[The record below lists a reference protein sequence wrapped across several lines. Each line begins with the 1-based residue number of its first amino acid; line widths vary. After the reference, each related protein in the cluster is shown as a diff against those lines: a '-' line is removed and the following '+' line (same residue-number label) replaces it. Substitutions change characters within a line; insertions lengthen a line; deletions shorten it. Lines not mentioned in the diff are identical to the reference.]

1 MITIFK
7 GDDTGGAL
15 GKHIFLDI
23 QTQYDLTGCTV
34 IFNYQGVERR
44 LTDVKDGDRREIIF
58 SHNETAK
65 MAVGTFKA
73 VVIAVDSSGKV
84 RTLTNTLPIKVS
96 TDLADSYDENIA
108 LVRIGKTIS
117 WANIGNLP
125 FEGQEVDISTDDRV
139 LAALGTI
146 IEKLGGTVKASIAL
160 LALCAATAFGYTPE
174 AHTNSYER
182 DGVTY
187 AQRGGMGAATYVVT
201 NIADRAG
208 DARVLPKYLH
218 FIQTDS
224 TYPEDA
230 KWYYAQPRDYG
241 HCSSVKDGDFLY
253 RNFDMFLDDR
263 AEFVVSV
270 SGNGERFASVGV
282 ANCGTNLTERFVST
296 HKPSRYYKALAGSV
310 VDGINENGVAININL
325 VDGVP
330 QWRNPNGDIHP
341 LAAVRWTL
349 DNAKD
354 ALDAATNLAT
364 RIRFPV
370 GWTQNYHWMV
380 CDDDH
385 CYIVENGNYYLAGL
399 YDLVKPVLTNFRIVG
414 TQSGTGVERYN
425 ILLGGANI
433 TNVWYTKAYSR
444 NTDWPSEFKDAQEMG
459 AIKTAWANLGT
470 KEARRAVGQFWQ
482 TCHTSIYDFR
492 RKTLRIAVQEKDD
505 WYVFAVPT
513 GGRVKSV
520 NDKDGEVV
528 LDYAD
533 VGALPDDEELLKVDS
548 DFRRAVEA
556 VSPPFPEKIA
566 LASVTNSTGGAVQA
580 ADVNALPAN
589 DDYYQIYADDDFFAF
604 DAWNAEGSGIG
615 MYVDND
621 YASVYAVGSEGEGA
635 EYASDGIYFNNSTNS
650 AQLTFPQ
657 DNGGTIAT
665 REWTQGRIP
674 SLPAKWA
681 LSNVTNASGNAVT
694 AGDVGAYTK
703 YNSLGVNADGQ
714 VIVHEKSPWA
724 DDGITFDCPV
734 TFGTDYTPA
743 FYRGLAVGGWTYT
756 GNSFVNGNK
765 TVTIPSKNGTLA
777 LTSDIP
783 DGMPTTGLVWNAT
796 AGKVRTVGGRDI
808 GAADVGAANSSHTH
822 EQYVPYNGANKNIEI
837 GEKRVIAT
845 QGDTST
851 HLTPNNV
858 EVRFGGDIYG
868 GEDGEIAFFQVN
880 GIGYQSS
887 YGGYD
892 EESYLYFPHNTF
904 GEIAVNS
911 WSSLRTMLADAN
923 SNTNADCECISTN
936 ICKLIAPH
944 IEPVKVLLNIY
955 DNALEANWAF
965 SIVNGDMKY
974 ACTTNEDITAFQKAN
989 PVLTDKQ
996 TADDYRVIVTG
1007 GEMKFFTDQQ

>member
-23 QTQYDLTGCTV
+23 ETQYDLTGCTV

-44 LTDVKDGDRREIIF
+44 FTEVHDGDRREVIF

-370 GWTQNYHWMV
+370 GWTQNFHWMV
-380 CDDDH
+380 CDAGNT
-385 CYIVENGNYYLAGL
+385 YIVESGEWNEVTGRA
-399 YDLVKPVLTNFRIVG
+399 VMTNFQRFPPVRG
-414 TQSGTGVERYN
+414 AGWERYR
-425 ILLGGANI
+425 LLISSATSI
-433 TNVWYTKAYSR
+433 TNAWYTRAYAPD
-444 NTDWPSEFKDAQEMG
+444 TDWSSEFKNAQEMG

-470 KEARRAVGQFWQ
+470 KEARRATGVFWQ
-482 TCHTSIYDFR
+482 SVHTSVYDLR
-492 RKTLRIAVQEKDD
+492 RKTLRIAVQEQDD

-520 NDKDGEVV
+520 NGKDGEVV

-621 YASVYAVGSEGEGA
+621 YASVYAVGSESEGA
-635 EYASDGIYFNNSTNS
+635 EYASDGIYYNNSTNS
-650 AQLTFPQ
+650 AQLAFPQ
-657 DNGGTIAT
+657 DSGGTIAT

-724 DDGITFDCPV
+724 SDGITFECPV
-734 TFGTDYTPA
+734 TFGTDYTPV
-743 FYRGLAVGGWTYT
+743 FYRGLAVGGWSYT
-756 GNSFVNGNK
+756 GKSFVNGNK
-765 TVTIPSKNGTLA
+765 IVTIPSKNGTIA

-796 AGKVRTVGGRDI
+796 AGKVKTADGAKTI
-808 GAADVGAANSSHTH
+808 GAADVGAIHTDDKIH
-822 EQYVPYNGANKNIEI
+822 RIKDYQTEFYSIDDGVAAFGDFGMAALASKGLYVKNNPS
-837 GEKRVIAT
+837 GEAIIIDAMGVSVSKGSQWSII
-845 QGDTST
+845 D
-851 HLTPNNV
+851 
-858 EVRFGGDIYG
+858 
-868 GEDGEIAFFQVN
+868 
-880 GIGYQSS
+880 
-887 YGGYD
+887 
-892 EESYLYFPHNTF
+892 FPLGKSGTF
-904 GEIAVNS
+904 AVDS
-911 WSSLRTMLADAN
+911 WTSLRAMLADAN
-923 SNTNADCECISTN
+923 INTNADCESISTN

-1007 GEMKFFTDQQ
+1007 GEMKFFTDQN

>member
-125 FEGQEVDISTDDRV
+125 FEGQEVDISTDDRE

-187 AQRGGMGAATYVVT
+187 AQRGGLGAADYVVT
-201 NIADRAG
+201 NIDTEA
-208 DARVLPKYLH
+208 V
-218 FIQTDS
+218 
-224 TYPEDA
+224 
-230 KWYYAQPRDYG
+230 
-241 HCSSVKDGDFLY
+241 VK
-253 RNFDMFLDDR
+253 
-263 AEFVVSV
+263 
-270 SGNGERFASVGV
+270 
-282 ANCGTNLTERFVST
+282 
-296 HKPSRYYKALAGSV
+296 
-310 VDGINENGVAININL
+310 
-325 VDGVP
+325 
-330 QWRNPNGDIHP
+330 
-341 LAAVRWTL
+341 
-349 DNAKD
+349 
-354 ALDAATNLAT
+354 
-364 RIRFPV
+364 
-370 GWTQNYHWMV
+370 
-380 CDDDH
+380 
-385 CYIVENGNYYLAGL
+385 
-399 YDLVKPVLTNFRIVG
+399 
-414 TQSGTGVERYN
+414 
-425 ILLGGANI
+425 
-433 TNVWYTKAYSR
+433 
-444 NTDWPSEFKDAQEMG
+444 
-459 AIKTAWANLGT
+459 
-470 KEARRAVGQFWQ
+470 
-482 TCHTSIYDFR
+482 
-492 RKTLRIAVQEKDD
+492 
-505 WYVFAVPT
+505 
-513 GGRVKSV
+513 VKSV
-520 NDKDGEVV
+520 NGKDGEVV

-589 DDYYQIYADDDFFAF
+589 DDYYAIAAESDWFSF
-604 DAWNAEGSGIG
+604 DAWNDYGSGVG
-615 MYVDND
+615 MYLDRDTADIYAYNENGSGAD
-621 YASVYAVGSEGEGA
+621 YGA
-635 EYASDGIYFNNSTNS
+635 EDVIISTPSNS
-650 AQLTFPQ
+650 ATLKFPTGEDGTF
-657 DNGGTIAT
+657 AT
-665 REWTQGRIP
+665 REWYNDTFEAWRSDFGSRFVGSSRCADWLGGSGSHNIAFFQWDENALRWYWWDSNHTSHKMVANLDDIATRLP
-674 SLPAKWA
+674 DDLEVLKTNENFKAAVEAVSPPVELPAKWA
-681 LSNVTNASGNAVT
+681 LANVTNASGNAVT
-694 AGDVGAYTK
+694 AGDVGAL
-703 YNSLGVNADGQ
+703 S
-714 VIVHEKSPWA
+714 KSGGTA
-724 DDGITFDCPV
+724 DDDAKYTL
-734 TFGTDYTPA
+734 FGNVKLEGERDKTEVEGGRIYVDVAPSMMSTVPRPSA
-743 FYRGLAVGGWTYT
+743 EMTGEGLAFKRFPTR
-756 GNSFVNGNK
+756 FVTNVTEYGISQIK
-765 TVTIPSKNGTLA
+765 RTVYGEDVTVELPQSGGTLA

-796 AGKVRTVGGRDI
+796 AGKVKTADGAKTI
-808 GAADVGAANSSHTH
+808 GAADVGAISNAKGVDVKHFESFDA
-822 EQYVPYNGANKNIEI
+822 PYYSGDALVAEGPYSKTAIYEGNIELYSNPNFDDVVDI
-837 GEKRVIAT
+837 VFDPFGINYSIRAS
-845 QGDTST
+845 GDTEYYHYYYPYRSGT
-851 HLTPNNV
+851 LAV
-858 EVRFGGDIYG
+858 ES
-868 GEDGEIAFFQVN
+868 
-880 GIGYQSS
+880 YQSLS
-887 YGGYD
+887 
-892 EESYLYFPHNTF
+892 
-904 GEIAVNS
+904 
-911 WSSLRTMLADAN
+911 TMLTDAN
-923 SNTNADCECISTN
+923 TNQTADCECISTN